1 VRGRASLPPTFVKSM
16 PELAFEPTIVHAEAP
31 RRPQVIVP
39 DQELV
44 DRLRAGERRAFRA
57 FVDQHQGHVTFT
69 VVSMMGRTEEV
80 DDVVQDVFV
89 RFYESLDQ
97 FRGEASVTTYLKRIA
112 VNRSLDALRRRKR
125 WHARFLSRDDEH
137 NGLREPAAVE
147 TLPLER
153 NERAAE
159 VHRAIAA
166 LSDKHKAVVVLR
178 LLEGFSTEETAD
190 ILNIAYGTVLS
201 RLSRAT
207 ETLKHSLQWLL
218 RDAR

>member
-1 VRGRASLPPTFVKSM
+1 M
-16 PELAFEPTIVHAEAP
+16 YELALEPTVLHAESP
-31 RRPQVIVP
+31 RLPQVIVP

-44 DRLRAGERRAFRA
+44 DRLRAGDRQAFRA
-57 FVDQHQGHVTFT
+57 FVDQHQASVTLT
-69 VVSMMGRTEEV
+69 VVSMLGRTEEV

-112 VNRSLDALRRRKR
+112 VNRSLDVLRRRKR

-137 NGLREPAAVE
+137 SNLREPAADE
-147 TLPLER
+147 SMPLER
-153 NERAAE
+153 SERAAQ
-159 VHRAIAA
+159 VHRAIAS
-166 LSDKHKAVVVLR
+166 LPGKHKAVVVLR

-190 ILNIAYGTVLS
+190 MLNIAYGTVLS

-207 ETLKHSLQWLL
+207 ETLKHSLQSLL
-218 RDAR
+218 RDAH

>member
-1 VRGRASLPPTFVKSM
+1 M
-16 PELAFEPTIVHAEAP
+16 PELALTPTVLHAEAP
-31 RRPQVIVP
+31 RRPQAIVP

-44 DRLRAGERRAFRA
+44 DRLRAGDRQAFRA

-69 VVSMMGRTEEV
+69 VVSMLGRTEDV
-80 DDVVQDVFV
+80 DDVVQDVFI
-89 RFYESLDQ
+89 RFYESLNQ
-97 FRGEASVTTYLKRIA
+97 FRGDASVITYLKRIA

-125 WHARFLSRDDEH
+125 WHARFLSRDDDH
-137 NGLREPAAVE
+137 NGLREPAAE
-147 TLPLER
+147 ESLPLER
-153 NERAAE
+153 SERAAQ

-190 ILNIAYGTVLS
+190 MLNIAYGTVLS